1 MPADVSVSEGAAP
14 WLEAAGDVLGLAEA
28 ALVALDREDAELSI
42 LLTDDAHI
50 HALNRDYRD
59 KDAPTDVLS
68 FGQDEGEAFPGMV
81 PILGDLVV
89 SLETAERQAQ
99 ERGHPIAAEVRVL
112 LVHGLLH
119 LLGHDHI
126 DDRERCE
133 MAAAEDALLA
143 ALPSMPEWPTTS
155 GLIGRQGGP

>member
-1 MPADVSVSEGAAP
+1 MPVDVSTSEGAAP

-28 ALVALDREDAELSI
+28 ALTVLEREDAELSI
-42 LLTDDAHI
+42 LLTDAAQI
-50 HALNRDYRD
+50 HSLNRVCRD
-59 KDAPTDVLS
+59 KDSATDVLS
-68 FGQDEGEAFPGMV
+68 FGQDEGEVFPGMV
-81 PILGDLVV
+81 PVLGELVI
-89 SLETAERQAQ
+89 SLLTAERQAL
-99 ERGHPIAAEVRVL
+99 ERGHPGAAEVRVL

-126 DDRERCE
+126 DDAERIE

-143 ALPSMPEWPTTS
+143 ALPAMAEWPTTS